1 MEKPPFSRNE
11 GLPIGTH
18 KIPFFSDNREI
29 SFEDYYLTHLATT
42 TKERANEPEILNKRR
57 REIERAQLTKEHLCS
72 NGFSPIFEAHIFHA
86 LEKVGNK

>member
-11 GLPIGTH
+11 GLPIGTN

-29 SFEDYYLTHLATT
+29 SFEDYFLTHLATT
-42 TKERANEPEILNKRR
+42 TRERHNEPEDLRKRR
-57 REIERAQLTKEHLCS
+57 REIERARLAKDHLCL

-86 LEKVGNK
+86 LEKVANK